1 MAPDAAKLLALAEAI
16 SDGQPL
22 NWAEVESGST
32 SESDRALVRELKLLA
47 GLADA
52 HRSASDENSLSA
64 PDAVDLTHWGV
75 LEIRER
81 LGAGTFGTVYRAWD
95 PRLAREVAL
104 KILHGRHPPD
114 GPVPDVVEEGR
125 LLARVR
131 HPHVITVF
139 GADRV
144 EGRIGLWMELVHG
157 RTLEDL
163 VRQQGPFSAR
173 EAASIGT
180 ELCAALAAVHRANLV
195 HRDIKAQNVMREEGG
210 RLVLMDFGA
219 GQDLQP
225 AASRSEIA
233 GTPVYM
239 APELFGGA
247 AATPRSDIYSLGVLL
262 FHIVTGDYPIRA
274 RTAGAV
280 QQAHAKSEYR
290 RLVDLRPDLPP
301 AFIQVVE
308 CALAADPSARF
319 DSAGSMELA
328 LAQAFKPKD
337 KVVSG
342 QRLAAVAGVTAL
354 LVAALSFAGWRMWNT
369 AAPPVAP
376 AIRTIGVRPLANLT
390 GDATQVFFSAG
401 LTDVLLADL
410 GSLRAL
416 RIVALPE
423 VSQNASP
430 GTQLAAAV
438 SGLDAIFEGSVQR
451 SNQRLRV
458 AARLVKPSNAEV
470 VWGKTYEGHEGEAFI
485 LQARIAADVA
495 TELHV
500 SVSEGE
506 SLRLGTRQ
514 SIGPEAQTAYLHG
527 RYLLDTLNRPNLIQ
541 ARAEFE
547 KVIRLEP
554 TYAPGHA
561 ALAITYLALGTMGV
575 LRPDEVKQLASA
587 EASTAFDLDP
597 SLAEASL
604 ALADVRFRLDWD
616 WQGAEAAY
624 RRAIDLNPSYIFAR
638 GQYARFLAAAGRP
651 EDGLREARAGY
662 QIDPLSTEMHGVVGL
677 MLFYTRRYDEAIAHY
692 RSRADT
698 LPGRLHTAL
707 GRSYAGAG
715 RFPDA
720 IRELTTAYHAS
731 GRDSGIYAE
740 LGRTLAASGDIAG
753 ARRILNELSRR
764 RVSAAGYIAPQ
775 DLAYIHIALGELD
788 QGIALLNEAA
798 QEHASRLLWL
808 SVDPRVD
815 PIRADPRFHNVLR
828 TVGLSTT
835 HKGAS

>member
-1 MAPDAAKLLALAEAI
+1 MAPNADRLLALAEAI
-16 SDGQPL
+16 SDGQAL
-22 NWAEVESGST
+22 DWAKAESST
-32 SESDRALVRELKLLA
+32 TEADRALIRELRLLA

-52 HRSASDENSLSA
+52 HRSASEED
-64 PDAVDLTHWGV
+64 PAVPPGAGELTRWGV
-75 LEIRER
+75 LEIGER

-144 EGRIGLWMELVHG
+144 DGRIGLWMELIQG

-163 VRQQGPFSAR
+163 RREHGSFSAR

-225 AASRSEIA
+225 AEPRAGIA

-239 APELFGGA
+239 APELFAGA

-262 FHIVTGDYPIRA
+262 FHIVTGEYPVSA
-274 RTAGAV
+274 RTTAAV
-280 QQAHAKSEYR
+280 QQAHARLEYR

-308 CALAADPSARF
+308 RALATDPSARF
-319 DSAGSMELA
+319 DSAGAMELA
-328 LAQAFKPKD
+328 LAQAFEPVD
-337 KVVSG
+337 RPATG
-342 QRLAAVAGVTAL
+342 RRLSKIAGATILSVL
-354 LVAALSFAGWRMWNT
+354 ALSFAVWRLWNVST
-369 AAPPVAP
+369 APVASP
-376 AIRTIGVRPLANLT
+376 AIRAIGVRPLANLT
-390 GDATQVFFSAG
+390 GDAAQTFFSAG

-423 VSQNASP
+423 RPSN
-430 GTQLAAAV
+430 GNNGNQLAAAV
-438 SGLDAIFEGSVQR
+438 SGLDGIFEGSVQR

-458 AARLVKPSNAEV
+458 AARLITPSNAEV
-470 VWGKTYEGHEGEAFI
+470 VWGKTYEGDEGEAFI
-485 LQARIAADVA
+485 LQARIAADLA
-495 TELHV
+495 RELHV
-500 SVSEGE
+500 SVTEGE
-506 SLRLGTRQ
+506 SRRLERRQ
-514 SIGPEAQTAYLHG
+514 AVRPEAQNAYLHG
-527 RYLLDTLNRPNLIQ
+527 RYLMDTVNRANLIQ

-547 KVIRLEP
+547 KAIRLEP
-554 TYAPGHA
+554 AYAPAHA
-561 ALAITYLALGTMGV
+561 ALAMTFLDLGNMGV
-575 LRPDEVKQLASA
+575 LRPDEVRQLASA
-587 EASTAFDLDP
+587 EAATAFDLDP

-604 ALADVRFRLDWD
+604 ALADVRFRLEWD
-616 WQGAEAAY
+616 WLAAEPSY
-624 RRAIDLNPSYIFAR
+624 RHAIDLNPSYILAR

-651 EDGLREARAGY
+651 DEGLREARAGY
-662 QIDPLSTEMHGVVGL
+662 QIDPLSTEIHGVVGL
-677 MLFYTRRYDEAIAHY
+677 MLFYSRRYEEAIAHY
-692 RSRADT
+692 LARADT
-698 LPGRLHTAL
+698 LSERRQIAL

-720 IRELTTAYHAS
+720 IRELMAAYNAS

-753 ARRILNELSRR
+753 ARRILNDLARR
-764 RVSAAGYIAPQ
+764 RVSTPGYVAPQ
-775 DLAYIHIALGELD
+775 DLAYIHIALGEFEPAL
-788 QGIALLNEAA
+788 ALLHQAA
-798 QEHASRLLWL
+798 DEHASRLLWL

-815 PIRADPRFHNVLR
+815 PLRGDPRFRQLLNK
-828 TVGLSTT
+828 VGLSTAQ
-835 HKGAS
+835 KGD